1 MKLFNFQTKGIT
13 TAAII
18 LGAASIVSAFL
29 GIFRDRLLAG
39 KFGAGDEL
47 DVYYAAFRIPDFV
60 SMVLIMGSIS
70 AALIPIFSEYITR
83 NNKEAWKFLSNLF
96 NVVIVVLIFVCLLS
110 VIFAPQLINIITPGF
125 SEDKKEL
132 VVMLTRIMFL
142 SPIILG
148 TSNII
153 SSVLQVFRRFLITSL
168 SPIMYNLGI
177 IIGIVLFVP
186 RLGISGLAWG
196 VVLGAVLHLLIQIS
210 VLLKVGFRYYNIFDI
225 SDPGL
230 RRMIKLTIP
239 RSIGLAAGQ
248 INFFVVTAIASTL
261 TSGGLAVFS
270 LSESLSRPF
279 IILTGIAFS
288 TAAFP
293 HLTLSLSKEKKE
305 RFLEIFS
312 KTFNKIL
319 ILIVPLSI
327 LLFIF
332 REELVSFVFQV
343 GRFGLLESRLTA
355 ACLAMFCFGLFAKA
369 LNLFIVRSFYAL
381 QDTRIPAGVSVIS
394 MFLNL
399 FLCIIFVWLLS
410 FPNLFQNFWINFLS
424 LENLNG
430 IEIVGLPLA
439 LSVSAIFQYIVLKL
453 IFRTKLKR
461 LKENG
466 EY

>member
-1 MKLFNFQTKGIT
+1 MKFFNFQTKGIT

-18 LGAASIVSAFL
+18 IGTASLVSVAL

-39 KFGAGDEL
+39 GFGIGDEL
-47 DVYYAAFRIPDFV
+47 DVYYAAFRIPDFI

-70 AALIPIFSEYITR
+70 AALIPIFSEYITK
-83 NNKEAWKFLSNLF
+83 NNKEAWRLFSNFF
-96 NVVIVVLIFVCLLS
+96 NVIIVVLIFVCLVLI
-110 VIFAPQLINIITPGF
+110 IFTPQLINIITPGF
-125 SEDKKEL
+125 TEEKKEL
-132 VVMLTRIMFL
+132 VVLLTRIMFL

-177 IIGIVLFVP
+177 IVGIIWFVP
-186 RLGISGLAWG
+186 RIGIAGLAWG
-196 VVLGAVLHLLIQIS
+196 VVFGAVLHLLIQLS
-210 VLLKVGFRYYNIFDI
+210 VLFKVGFKYHNVFDI

-230 RRMIKLTIP
+230 KRMIKLTIP

-248 INFFVVTAIASTL
+248 INFFIVTAIASTL
-261 TSGGLAVFS
+261 ASGSLAIFS

-279 IILTGIAFS
+279 IMLTGIAFS

-293 HLTLSLSKEKKE
+293 HLALSISKENKD
-305 RFLEIFS
+305 RFLEIIS

-332 REELVSFVFQV
+332 REELVSFIFKA
-343 GRFGLLESRLTA
+343 GKFGLLDSRLTA
-355 ACLAMFCFGLFAKA
+355 AALAMFSFGLFAKA
-369 LNLFIVRSFYAL
+369 LNLFIIKSFYAL
-381 QDTRIPAGVSVIS
+381 LDTKTPAVVSVLS

-399 FLCIIFVWLLS
+399 GLSIVFVWALS
-410 FPNLFQNFWINFLS
+410 FPNLFHDFWIRFLS
-424 LENLNG
+424 LEGLTG
-430 IEIVGLPLA
+430 IEIIGLPLA
-439 LSVSAIFQYIVLKL
+439 LSVSAIFQFIVLKL
-453 IFRTKLKR
+453 IFKIKLNR
-461 LKENG
+461 LKENN
-466 EY
+466 E

>member
-1 MKLFNFQTKGIT
+1 MKIFNFQTKGIT

-18 LGAASIVSAFL
+18 LGSASMVSAFL

-39 KFGAGDEL
+39 RFGAGDEL
-47 DVYYAAFRIPDFV
+47 DIYYAAFRIPDFV

-70 AALIPIFSEYITR
+70 AALIPIFSEYITKD
-83 NNKEAWKFLSNLF
+83 KESAWKFFSNLF
-96 NVVIVVLIFVCLLS
+96 NVVISILIFVCLLL
-110 VIFAPQLINIITPGF
+110 VIFAPQLISIITPGF

-132 VVMLTRIMFL
+132 VVILTRIMFL

-153 SSVLQVFRRFLITSL
+153 SSVLQVFRRFFITSL

-177 IIGIVLFVP
+177 IIGIVFFVP
-186 RLGISGLAWG
+186 KLGIVGLAWG
-196 VVLGAVLHLLIQIS
+196 VVLGAILHLLIQIS
-210 VLLKVGFRYYNIFDI
+210 VLLKVGFKYYNIFDI

-261 TSGGLAVFS
+261 TSGSLAVFS

-279 IILTGIAFS
+279 VILTGIAFS

-293 HLTLSLSKEKKE
+293 HLTLSISKERKE
-305 RFLEIFS
+305 RFLDIFS

-319 ILIVPLSI
+319 ISIVPLSI

-332 REELVSFVFQV
+332 REELVSFIFKV
-343 GRFGLLESRLTA
+343 GKFGLLDSKLTA
-355 ACLAMFCFGLFAKA
+355 ACLAMFCLGLFAKA
-369 LNLFIVRSFYAL
+369 LNLFVIKSFYAL
-381 QDTRIPAGVSVIS
+381 KDTRTPAGVSVIS

-399 FLCIIFVWLLS
+399 GLCLLFVWLLS
-410 FPNLFQNFWINFLS
+410 FINPFQNFWVNFLS
-424 LENLNG
+424 VENLNG
-430 IEIVGLPLA
+430 VEIVGLPLA
-439 LSVSAIFQYIVLKL
+439 LSISSIFQFIVLKL
-453 IFRTKLKR
+453 ILKSKLKR
-461 LKENG
+461 FKEN
-466 EY
+466 E

>member
-1 MKLFNFQTKGIT
+1 MKIFNFQTKGIT

-18 LGAASIVSAFL
+18 IGSASLISAALGL
-29 GIFRDRLLAG
+29 LRDRLLAG
-39 KFGAGDEL
+39 GFGIGDEL
-47 DVYYAAFRIPDFV
+47 DVYYAAFRIPDFI

-70 AALIPIFSEYITR
+70 AALIPIFSEYITK
-83 NNKEAWKFLSNLF
+83 NNKEAWRLFSNFF
-96 NVVIVVLIFVCLLS
+96 NVIIVVLIFVCLVLI
-110 VIFAPQLINIITPGF
+110 IFTPQLINIITPGF
-125 SEDKKEL
+125 TEEKKEL
-132 VVMLTRIMFL
+132 VVLLTRIMFL

-177 IIGIVLFVP
+177 IIGIIWFVP

-196 VVLGAVLHLLIQIS
+196 VVLGAVLHLLIQLS
-210 VLLKVGFRYYNIFDI
+210 VLFKVGFKYYNVFDI

-261 TSGGLAVFS
+261 ASGSLAIFS

-279 IILTGIAFS
+279 IMLTGIAFS

-293 HLTLSLSKEKKE
+293 HLALSISKENKE
-305 RFLEIFS
+305 RFLDIIS

-327 LLFIF
+327 LLFVF
-332 REELVSFVFQV
+332 REELVSFIFKV
-343 GRFGLLESRLTA
+343 GRFGLIDTRLTA
-355 ACLAMFCFGLFAKA
+355 AALAMFCFGLFAKA
-369 LNLFIVRSFYAL
+369 LNLFIIKSFYAL
-381 QDTRIPAGVSVIS
+381 QDTRTPAVVSVLS

-399 FLCIIFVWLLS
+399 GLSIVFVWSLS
-410 FPNLFQNFWINFLS
+410 FSNFFQDFWIGFLS
-424 LENLNG
+424 LEGLRG
-430 IEIVGLPLA
+430 IEIIGLPLA
-439 LSVSAIFQYIVLKL
+439 LSVSAIFQFIILKL
-453 IFRTKLKR
+453 IFKIKLNR
-461 LKENG
+461 LKEN
-466 EY
+466 E

>member
-1 MKLFNFQTKGIT
+1 MKIFNFQTKGIT

-18 LGAASIVSAFL
+18 IGTASIVSAAL
-29 GIFRDRLLAG
+29 GILRDRLLAG
-39 KFGAGDEL
+39 GFGAGDEL
-47 DVYYAAFRIPDFV
+47 DIYYAAFRIPDFV

-83 NNKEAWKFLSNLF
+83 NNKEAWRLFSNLF
-96 NVVIVVLIFVCLLS
+96 NVIIVVLIFVCLILI
-110 VIFAPQLINIITPGF
+110 IFTPQLINIITPGF
-125 SEDKKEL
+125 SEEKKEL

-177 IIGIVLFVP
+177 IIGIIFFVP

-210 VLLKVGFRYYNIFDI
+210 VLFKVGFKYYNVFDI

-261 TSGGLAVFS
+261 ASGSLAVFS

-279 IILTGIAFS
+279 IMLTGIAFS

-293 HLTLSLSKEKKE
+293 HLALSITKENKE
-305 RFLEIFS
+305 RFLEIVS

-319 ILIVPLSI
+319 FLIVPLSI

-332 REELVSFVFQV
+332 REELVSFIFKV
-343 GRFGLLESRLTA
+343 GKFGLLDSRLTA
-355 ACLAMFCFGLFAKA
+355 ASLAMFCFGLIAKA
-369 LNLFIVRSFYAL
+369 LNLFIIRSFYAL
-381 QDTRIPAGVSVIS
+381 QDTKTPAVISVIS

-399 FLCIIFVWLLS
+399 ALSIIFVWLLS
-410 FPNLFQNFWINFLS
+410 FPNIFQNFWINFLS
-424 LENLNG
+424 LEGLNG
-430 IEIVGLPLA
+430 IEIIGLPLA
-439 LSVSAIFQYIVLKL
+439 LSISAIFQFIVLKL
-453 IFRTKLKR
+453 IFKIKIDR
-461 LKENG
+461 LKED
-466 EY
+466 E